1 MSALPDDPGPDGEFW
16 HRSTAYSDDEIPTP
30 GFAYAVLV
38 LVIGLLHVAVVAA
51 AFAWLYWRA
60 G

>member
-1 MSALPDDPGPDGEFW
+1 MVGLPDDPGPDGEFW

-30 GFAYAVLV
+30 GFACAV

-51 AFAWLYWRA
+51 GFAWLYWRA